1 MASNMSF
8 ATLQE
13 AWGVPSFV
21 AEPMVPEERKP
32 EVQRAVLEK
41 MDASQKSWLFV
52 TNYIRK
58 LHSERGAAAVVGLM
72 DPKLAQDVRVLTLTS
87 FEWLDAEAM
96 MIAFLCVC
104 ALWLLGGALGRS
116 SPS

>member
-13 AWGVPSFV
+13 AWGVPSFGV
-21 AEPMVPEERKP
+21 QPVVPEASKP
-32 EVQRAVLEK
+32 EVQREVLEK
-41 MDASQKSWLFV
+41 SDASQKSWLFV
-52 TNYIRK
+52 ASYIRK
-58 LHSERGAAAVVGLM
+58 LYSERGAAAVMGLM
-72 DPKLAQDVRVLTLTS
+72 DPKLAQEVRMQTLTS

-104 ALWLLGGALGRS
+104 ALWLLGDALGR
-116 SPS
+116 P